1 LDQLELNTPTPETR
15 VTYFVDV
22 ILPVPIPKL
31 FTYRLPYELN
41 KRVEIGQRVV
51 VQFGPRKILTGIIG
65 KIHQIPPTKYEARYI
80 LELLD
85 DRPSVNFQQ
94 LKLFQWIAD
103 YYMSTLGEVINVA
116 IPSGL
121 KLSSESKIQLHP
133 DFSLDFSDYE
143 YSEKEK
149 IVINNLLTRETL
161 TYPEVK
167 ELTDLQNI
175 NNILKSLIKKE
186 VIIIFEE
193 VKEKYK
199 PKKQKRI
206 RLHSNNIK
214 EKALEAILKKI
225 EKFPKQVDILLK
237 YLKDIPILED
247 PKSNLKG
254 MEKLNILHGE
264 FSSSSLSTL
273 IKNNVF
279 EEFEVIVPRFEE
291 SGQVMG
297 KVSLTDEQQAVKDEI
312 VNLFEKN
319 ETVLLHGITGSGKTE
334 VYIELIQSVLDNDAQ
349 VLYLLPE
356 IALTTQIVS
365 RLKKIFGDEMGVYH
379 SRFSDNER
387 VEIWNGVLDGRFS
400 FVVGV
405 RSAVFLPFDNLGLVI
420 VDEEH
425 EGSFKQFDP
434 SPRYHARDVSMI
446 MAQIHHAKVL
456 LGSATPSIE
465 SYYHAISG
473 KYGLAK
479 LPHRFGVA
487 QLPEIITVDVIKER
501 KKKTMQAEFTSVL
514 LNELTKT
521 IENGEQA
528 IIFQNRRGYSPY
540 ITCDDCA
547 WIPKCENCAV
557 SLTYHLYK
565 EELRCHYCG
574 YKQRLPI
581 NCEACGSTNIRTI
594 SYGTEKLEED
604 LKLIFHHTIIQ
615 RMDLDTTRRKH
626 SYEQIINDF
635 ETGKTDILIGTQM
648 VSKGLD
654 FDNVSL
660 VGIFDIDRMLHF
672 PDFRSVERTFQLTTQ
687 VSGRA
692 GRREKTGKVVIQ
704 TTNPAQKIIDKIIKH
719 DYQSFYE
726 DEIKERQKYRYPPFV
741 RLIKLIIKN
750 SEKDLS
756 QRSANKLAISLKKQL
771 GEHRILGPQEPVIN
785 KIRNMFLM
793 DIFIKLERDKINLK
807 EVKKITK
814 EQISLLLLEKEFKK
828 SRVVIDVDP
837 M

>member
-1 LDQLELNTPTPETR
+1 LGQLELNTPTSDSR
-15 VTYFVDV
+15 VTFFIDV

-41 KRVEIGQRVV
+41 NRVEIGQRVV
-51 VQFGPRKILTGIIG
+51 VQFGSRKILTGIIG
-65 KIHQIPPTKYEARYI
+65 KIHQSPPTKYEARYI

-85 DRPSVNFQQ
+85 DRPSINLQQ

-103 YYMSTLGEVINVA
+103 YYMCTLGEVINVA

-133 DFSLDFSDYE
+133 NFSLDSSDYE

-149 IVINNLLTRETL
+149 TVINNLLTRETL

-167 ELTDLQNI
+167 ELTGLQNI
-175 NNILKSLIKKE
+175 HNILKSLINKG

-193 VKEKYK
+193 IIDKYK

-206 RLHSNNIK
+206 RLHPDHIG
-214 EKALEAILKKI
+214 EKALETILKKI
-225 EKFPKQVDILLK
+225 EKHPKQVDILLK
-237 YLKDIPILED
+237 YLQDIPILED
-247 PKSNLKG
+247 PESNQIGVRKF
-254 MEKLNILHGE
+254 NILHGGV
-264 FSSSSLSTL
+264 SASSLSTL

-297 KVSLTDEQQAVKDEI
+297 KVNLSDEQQTVKDEI
-312 VNLFEKN
+312 VNLFEIKD
-319 ETVLLHGITGSGKTE
+319 TVLLHGITGSGKTE

-365 RLKKIFGDEMGVYH
+365 RLKKIFGDKMGVYH

-387 VEIWNGVLDGRFS
+387 VEIWNGILDGRFS
-400 FVVGV
+400 FVIGV
-405 RSAVFLPFDNLGLVI
+405 RSAVFLPFDNLGLII

-434 SPRYHARDVSMI
+434 APRYHARDVSLM

-473 KYGLAK
+473 KYGLTK
-479 LPHRFGVA
+479 LSQRFGVA
-487 QLPEIITVDVIKER
+487 QLPEIITADLIKER

-514 LNELTKT
+514 LNDLTQT

-540 ITCDDCA
+540 ITCDDCG

-604 LKLIFHHTIIQ
+604 LKLIFHHAVIH
-615 RMDLDTTRRKH
+615 RMDLDTTRRKQ
-626 SYEQIINDF
+626 SYGQIINDF
-635 ETGKTDILIGTQM
+635 ETGKIDILVGTQM

-692 GRREKTGKVVIQ
+692 GRRGKTGKVVIQ
-704 TTNPAQKIIDKIIKH
+704 TTNPSQKIIDKIIKH

-726 DEIKERQKYRYPPFV
+726 DEIKERQKYKYPPFV
-741 RLIKLIIKN
+741 RLIKLIVKN
-750 SEKDLS
+750 TEKNLS

-771 GEHRILGPQEPVIN
+771 CEHRILGPQEPVIN

-793 DIFIKLERDKINLK
+793 DIFIKLEREKINLK

-828 SRVVIDVDP
+828 SQVVIDVDP